1 MPTPEEA
8 ENDARNAELEWS
20 ARERSPSP
28 PKERF
33 SWASCQAASVTS
45 AARQAEKQDLVSPS
59 KARRASEDRLGGVV
73 LKMWTSLQKPP
84 QIQSNENATWRSES
98 ANSTRTDSSFLA

>member
-1 MPTPEEA
+1 MVLPTPEEA
-8 ENDARNAELEWS
+8 ENDARNAELEWG

-28 PKERF
+28 PKERL
-33 SWASCQAASVTS
+33 SWVCCQAASVTS

-73 LKMWTSLQKPP
+73 LVMWTSLQKPP
-84 QIQSNENATWRSES
+84 
-98 ANSTRTDSSFLA
+98 

>member
-1 MPTPEEA
+1 MPTPEA
-8 ENDARNAELEWS
+8 ENDARNAEKEWS

-28 PKERF
+28 PKERL
-33 SWASCQAASVTS
+33 SWACCQAAFVTS

-73 LKMWTSLQKPP
+73 LEMWTG
-84 QIQSNENATWRSES
+84 
-98 ANSTRTDSSFLA
+98 